1 MDNINAFINKYKLKL
16 ILDNK
21 SLLLSYV
28 LLMIINYIIINE
40 IIFDKNKLK
49 INPTNI
55 NYIYITLV
63 FCLIIN
69 LLLINYAMKSKT
81 LEIFIFNRELLSKNV
96 FILFTFL
103 QCIVTILSVFLLL
116 NSNNNYTNKQ
126 KYLMVTQ
133 IIMVNF
139 IAIAF
144 TWSYATTSCNVV
156 DKLI

>member
-21 SLLLSYV
+21 SLLLCYV

-40 IIFDKNKLK
+40 IIFDKTKLT

-55 NYIYITLV
+55 NYIYITLI
-63 FCLIIN
+63 FCLLVN
-69 LLLINYAMKSKT
+69 LILIHYSMKSKT
-81 LEIFIFNRELLSKNV
+81 LEIFIFNRELLSKNI

-103 QCIVTILSVFLLL
+103 QCVITILSITLLL

-126 KYLMVTQ
+126 KYLMVSQ
-133 IIMVNF
+133 IIIVNF

-156 DKLI
+156 DKLV

>member
-21 SLLLSYV
+21 SLLLSYI

-40 IIFDKNKLK
+40 IILDKTKLT
-49 INPTNI
+49 INPKNL
-55 NYIYITLV
+55 NYIYITLI
-63 FCLIIN
+63 FCFLVNLI
-69 LLLINYAMKSKT
+69 LINFSMKSKT

-103 QCIVTILSVFLLL
+103 QCIITILSITLLV

-126 KYLMVTQ
+126 KYLMITQ
-133 IIMVNF
+133 IVIINF
-139 IAIAF
+139 ITIAF

>member
-1 MDNINAFINKYKLKL
+1 MDNINAFIKKYKLKL

-28 LLMIINYIIINE
+28 LLMIINYIILNE
-40 IIFDKNKLK
+40 IIFDKTKLT
-49 INPTNI
+49 INSNNI
-55 NYIYITLV
+55 NYIYNTLS
-63 FCLIIN
+63 FCIIVN

-81 LEIFIFNRELLSKNV
+81 LEIFIFNRELLSKNI

-103 QCIVTILSVFLLL
+103 QCIITILSIILLL

-126 KYLMVTQ
+126 KYLMITQ
-133 IIMVNF
+133 IIIVNF